1 MRRLI
6 LAAVLMSAAGW
17 AMAQEPRPEAQE
29 PQKPAQTVSDAKE
42 MTATVVATDPAVKT
56 ITIKKEAAGAASGTA
71 SEQVFPV
78 DDKALANLKMTKAG
92 DKVKLTLKSDPAT
105 GKETVTSIEKPKS
118 STQEPR

>member
-17 AMAQEPRPEAQE
+17 AMAQEPRPESQE
-29 PQKPAQTVSDAKE
+29 PQKPAQTASDSKE
-42 MTATVVATDPAVKT
+42 MTATVVATDPTVKT
-56 ITIKKEAAGAASGTA
+56 ITIKKDATGATGAAN
-71 SEQVFPV
+71 EQVFPV

-92 DKVKLTLKSDPAT
+92 EKVKLTLKSDPAT